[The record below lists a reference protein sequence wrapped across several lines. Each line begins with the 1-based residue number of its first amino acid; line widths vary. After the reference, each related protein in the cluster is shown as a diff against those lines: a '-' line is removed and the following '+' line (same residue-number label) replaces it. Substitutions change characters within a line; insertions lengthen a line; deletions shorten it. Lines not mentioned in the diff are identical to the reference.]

1 MPDLTCTLVRF
12 RVSANVRIA
21 KVKGH
26 EQKEPA
32 IADLALS
39 RVPIGYRHRYITTIM
54 RKYEINPWTFSK
66 NASHLREIYSNNF
79 DSEY

>member
-26 EQKEPA
+26 EQRNLQSVPLEITSPLCAWVTADKRDE
-32 IADLALS
+32 IASALEMMKDEIDDAHS
-39 RVPIGYRHRYITTIM
+39 IGMAALQR
-54 RKYEINPWTFSK
+54 
-66 NASHLREIYSNNF
+66 
-79 DSEY
+79 